1 MTQKQAENQWKIDR
15 ESIARKAGVSEMEV
29 ENIMSAMRD
38 RFIENLKLNGTAA
51 MMGLIQ
57 VSYNSKADKNSPKRY
72 MAYIYKSLS
81 KSIDHEEEEEDV

>member
-38 RFIENLKLNGTAA
+38 QFVENLKQDGTAA
-51 MMGLIQ
+51 LMGMVQ

-81 KSIDHEEEEEDV
+81 KSIDHEEDL

>member
-1 MTQKQAENQWKIDR
+1 MTQKQAEIQWKIDR

-38 RFIENLKLNGTAA
+38 RFVENLKQDGTAA
-51 MMGLIQ
+51 LMDMVQ
-57 VSYNSKADKNSPKRY
+57 VSYNSKADKNSPKRF

-81 KSIDHEEEEEDV
+81 KSIDHEEDV

>member
-1 MTQKQAENQWKIDR
+1 MTQKQAEIQWKIDR

-38 RFIENLKLNGTAA
+38 RFVENLKQDGTAA
-51 MMGLIQ
+51 LMDMVQ
-57 VSYNSKADKNSPKRY
+57 VSYNPKADKNSPKRF

-81 KSIDHEEEEEDV
+81 KSIDHEDI